1 MGGNFTYDTVK
12 ALRINKDFKS
22 FILGVDVNKNVEK
35 WFLDKF
41 EVVPRADISSKDYV
55 RKLISLCK
63 KYKIN
68 IVIPCSENE
77 TIAISKHEKL
87 FYKNKIL
94 TSVSSYKTVQ
104 LINDK
109 GKLYSNLKLN
119 NLMNCEWYNIDSFE
133 EAELA
138 INKFR
143 LKSIKTILKPRLSS
157 GSRGILVI
165 DERIKSFK
173 SFLSDRFCGTG
184 SWKVIQNEL
193 NLKNNSLDKYIAMP
207 YFEGETYDVDCIASN
222 GNLIEIVPRLRI
234 YKRL

>member
-1 MGGNFTYDTVK
+1 M
-12 ALRINKDFKS
+12 
-22 FILGVDVNKNVEK
+22 
-35 WFLDKF
+35 
-41 EVVPRADISSKDYV
+41 
-55 RKLISLCK
+55 
-63 KYKIN
+63 
-68 IVIPCSENE
+68 
-77 TIAISKHEKL
+77 
-87 FYKNKIL
+87 
-94 TSVSSYKTVQ
+94 Q

-119 NLMNCEWYNIDSFE
+119 NLMNCDWYNIDSFE

-157 GSRGILVI
+157 SSRGILVI

-193 NLKNNSLDKYIAMP
+193 ILRNNSLDKYIAMP

-222 GNLIEIVPRLRI
+222 GNLVEIVPRLRN
-234 YKRL
+234 L